1 MSSNT
6 NIAISTNVAL
16 YPLAVLKPVREPR
29 RYTLSEY
36 LQKEER
42 ATERH
47 EYYNGIIIKLPMSKV
62 PHNIIV
68 ANMTAE
74 LVFAFRANNKDFTV
88 MGSQQLVYLPELNF
102 SLYPDVL
109 TVAETPQCWD
119 KNEVLL
125 INPLLIVEVLSR
137 STKKYDRTDKFDE
150 YRTLPSFKEYVLI
163 DPDKCRVET
172 RFREAPNLWRDT
184 VYTNMSDTIDLKSV
198 GCKLDMALIYK
209 KIAFKK

>member
-6 NIAISTNVAL
+6 NVAI
-16 YPLAVLKPVREPR
+16 YPLAVLKPVRELR
-29 RYTLSEY
+29 RYTLAEY
-36 LQKEER
+36 LQREER
-42 ATERH
+42 SQERH
-47 EYYNGIIIKLPMSKV
+47 EYYNGIITKLPMSKV

-74 LVFAFRANNKDFTV
+74 LVFAFRANNKDYTV

-109 TVAETPQCWD
+109 TVAEDPQCWD

-137 STKKYDRTDKFDE
+137 STKKYDQNGKFDE
-150 YRTLPSFKEYVLI
+150 YKTLPSFKEYVLI
-163 DPDKCRVET
+163 DPNKCRIET

-184 VYTNMSDTIDLKSV
+184 VYTDMSTPIELKSV
-198 GCKLDMALIYK
+198 GCTFDMSLIYK
-209 KIAFKK
+209 KIVFKK

>member
-1 MSSNT
+1 MYANS
-6 NIAISTNVAL
+6 NVATF
-16 YPLAVLKPVREPR
+16 PLAVIKSVREPH

-36 LQKEER
+36 LQKEES

-47 EYYNGIIIKLPMSKV
+47 EYYDGIITKLPMARI

-74 LVFAFRANNKDFTV
+74 LIFAFRTNNRDYTV

-119 KNEVLL
+119 SNEVLL

-137 STKKYDRTDKFDE
+137 STRKYDRTDKFEE
-150 YRTLPSFKEYVLI
+150 YKTLPSFKEYILI
-163 DPDKCRVET
+163 DPNKCQIEV
-172 RFREAPNLWRDT
+172 RFREAPDLWRNT
-184 VYTNMSDTIDLKSV
+184 FYRNMSDTIPLKSV
-198 GCKLDMALIYK
+198 GCTLDVDLIYK
-209 KIAFKK
+209 KITFKK

>member
-1 MSSNT
+1 MDSN
-6 NIAISTNVAL
+6 SNVATF
-16 YPLAVLKPVREPR
+16 PLAVIKPLKEPPR
-29 RYTLSEY
+29 FTLGAY
-36 LQKEER
+36 LQREENAR
-42 ATERH
+42 ELH
-47 EYYNGIIIKLPMSKV
+47 EYYNGIITKLPMAKG

-74 LVFAFRANNKDFTV
+74 LIFAFRANDKDYTV

-109 TVAETPQCWD
+109 VVAETPQYWD
-119 KNEVLL
+119 DNEVLL

-150 YRTLPSFKEYVLI
+150 YKTLPSFKEYILI
-163 DPDKCRVET
+163 DPNKCHIET
-172 RFREAPNLWRDT
+172 RFREEPDLWRDK
-184 VYTNMSDTIDLKSV
+184 VYKDVSDTIHLKSV
-198 GCKLDMALIYK
+198 GCSIDMGLIYK

>member
-1 MSSNT
+1 MDSN
-6 NIAISTNVAL
+6 SNVATF
-16 YPLAVLKPVREPR
+16 PLAVIKPLKEPPR
-29 RYTLSEY
+29 FTLGAY
-36 LQKEER
+36 LQREENAR
-42 ATERH
+42 ELH
-47 EYYNGIIIKLPMSKV
+47 EYYNGIITKLPMAKG

-74 LVFAFRANNKDFTV
+74 LIFAFRTNSKEYTV

-109 TVAETPQCWD
+109 VVAETPQYWD
-119 KNEVLL
+119 DNEVLL

-150 YRTLPSFKEYVLI
+150 YKTLSSFKEYILI
-163 DPDKCRVET
+163 DPNKCHIET
-172 RFREAPNLWRDT
+172 RFREEPDLWRDK
-184 VYTNMSDTIDLKSV
+184 VYKDVSDTIHLKSV
-198 GCKLDMALIYK
+198 GCSIDMGLIYK

>member
-1 MSSNT
+1 VIKT
-6 NIAISTNVAL
+6 VR
-16 YPLAVLKPVREPR
+16 KPH

-36 LQKEER
+36 LQREEY

-47 EYYNGIIIKLPMSKV
+47 EYYDGIITKLPMAKI

-74 LVFAFRANNKDFTV
+74 LIFAFRANNKDYTV

-109 TVAETPQCWD
+109 TVAETPLCWD

-137 STKKYDRTDKFDE
+137 STKKYDRTDKFEE
-150 YRTLPSFKEYVLI
+150 YKTLPSFKEYILI
-163 DPDKCRVET
+163 DPNKCQIEI
-172 RFREAPNLWRDT
+172 RFREAPDLWRNT
-184 VYTNMSDTIDLKSV
+184 FYRNMSDTIPLKSV
-198 GCKLDMALIYK
+198 GCTLDVDLIYK
-209 KIAFKK
+209 KIVFKK

>member
-1 MSSNT
+1 MDSN
-6 NIAISTNVAL
+6 SNVATF
-16 YPLAVLKPVREPR
+16 PLAVIKPLKEPPR
-29 RYTLSEY
+29 FTLGVY
-36 LQKEER
+36 LQREENAR
-42 ATERH
+42 ELH
-47 EYYNGIIIKLPMSKV
+47 EYYNGVITKLPIAKG

-74 LVFAFRANNKDFTV
+74 LIFAFRANDKDYTV

-109 TVAETPQCWD
+109 VVAETPQCWD
-119 KNEVLL
+119 DNEVLL

-150 YRTLPSFKEYVLI
+150 YKTLPSFKEYILI
-163 DPDKCRVET
+163 DPNKCHIET
-172 RFREAPNLWRDT
+172 RFREEPDLWRDK
-184 VYTNMSDTIDLKSV
+184 VYKDVSDTIHLKSV
-198 GCKLDMALIYK
+198 GCSIDMGLIYK